1 MSDKRLHWVELH
13 GLTLGI
19 GHNQDVLRLIQQLY
33 NMQGILGEVGVVG
46 GQDLVFVIVGGT
58 TLGFINILP
67 LFYL

>member
-1 MSDKRLHWVELH
+1 MSDKRLHWVQLY

-33 NMQGILGEVGVVG
+33 NMQGILGGVGVVG
-46 GQDLVFVIVGGT
+46 GQYLVFVIVGGT